1 MLSPF
6 YRPPSRPRMHGTT
19 LRDRDEQKE
28 QEKQQEEQAEEQD
41 TDENQDD
48 SE

>member
-28 QEKQQEEQAEEQD
+28 QEEQQEETEEQD
-41 TDENQDD
+41 TDDDRDD